1 MLRRKPAAM
10 TTPLAIACF
19 LLAGCT
25 SASGVNIETLDPAT
39 STSTAPS
46 TASASP
52 SQSSAPQSSAVTS
65 PSPTAGTDSGLPAG
79 EAADRAAVEAQW
91 TQFWLVYVN
100 IVRTPESDRAPTV
113 SEVAIEP
120 TASNVLADAAKLE
133 GQGRDTYGSV
143 THHITWPQPINSQPT
158 ALLTDCQDQSNFGA
172 LETSTGT
179 KKTVGVAKDHL
190 QGQLAKGDDGIWRVQ
205 QVFYLSDEPC

>member
-1 MLRRKPAAM
+1 
-10 TTPLAIACF
+10 
-19 LLAGCT
+19 
-25 SASGVNIETLDPAT
+25 
-39 STSTAPS
+39 
-46 TASASP
+46 
-52 SQSSAPQSSAVTS
+52 
-65 PSPTAGTDSGLPAG
+65 
-79 EAADRAAVEAQW
+79 
-91 TQFWLVYVN
+91 VYVN

-143 THHITWPQPINSQPT
+143 THHITWPQPINSRPT

-205 QVFYLSDEPC
+205 QVYYLSDEPC